1 MVRVALLILTL
12 VATVSFAEDATVRA
26 SVDRSTVHDNESFT
40 YTIRADGP
48 VRGEPEIAPVSRQF
62 DVLQSTS
69 SSQIQIVN
77 GQTSQTVEWQYQLM
91 PKGAGDFTLPSVRV
105 GDRQTNTVALRVV
118 HQQNAAG
125 APADIFME
133 LEAQPSNVYV
143 QSELVLTLRLFTGVA
158 TGRAT
163 LTPPQIMGGEA
174 IVEKL
179 GEDSQYQTQRGGR
192 DFVVHERRYAVFPQ
206 QAGPLTIGP
215 ATFEA
220 MVIPDRGFS
229 RVQRF
234 RSGTVA
240 VDVRPAVPPPASLPD
255 AVWLPARHV
264 ELSETWS
271 DDSGQLEVGVPR
283 TRKIV
288 VEADGLL
295 ETQLPDLTIAQQ
307 SGIREY
313 ADQPDLGREATSDGF
328 KSHRT
333 VSFAVIAQVSG
344 DVTLAPVRLP
354 WWNVTTGRWE
364 VAELPERTLHVAANS
379 EPPAVTPTVQPQ
391 TPSAAKAPRPRS
403 VWPLI
408 AVVLGAAW
416 VVTVG
421 LWWRAR
427 NHRSAVAGMP
437 GRQTPDASDLPPAP
451 IKSEPQ
457 AVRRCLRELK
467 NACAQ
472 NDPDA
477 ARRALLA
484 WGEAQTPAA
493 PPRSLGALAALLP
506 DDLAREVLQL
516 EAHIYGAVQADWDAT
531 GLAGVLPVL
540 EASGAA
546 RPANAEEPLLP
557 LYR

>member
-1 MVRVALLILTL
+1 MVRLAWLVVAL
-12 VATVSFAEDATVRA
+12 VATAAFADDVSVRA
-26 SVDRSTVHDNESFT
+26 SVDRSTVRDNESFT

-91 PKGAGDFTLPSVRV
+91 PKGAGDFTLPPVRV
-105 GDRQTNTVALRVV
+105 GDRQTNTVALHVV
-118 HQQNAAG
+118 RPQNAAG

-133 LEAQPSNVYV
+133 LEEQPSKVYV

-179 GEDSQYQTQRGGR
+179 GEDTQYQTQRGGR

-206 QAGPLTIGP
+206 RAGQLTIGP

-234 RSGTVA
+234 RSGTVS
-240 VDVRPAVPPPASLPD
+240 VDVQPAVPPPASMPD

-264 ELSETWS
+264 ELSESWS
-271 DDSGQLEVGVPR
+271 DDSGELTVGVPR

-313 ADQPDLGREATSDGF
+313 ADQPDLGREATADGF

-364 VAELPERTLHVAANS
+364 LAELPERTLHVAPS
-379 EPPAVTPTVQPQ
+379 GEPPAATPAVQPQ
-391 TPSAAKAPRPRS
+391 TTSVPKAERPRS
-403 VWPLI
+403 AWPLV

-416 VVTVG
+416 LVTVG

-427 NHRSAVAGMP
+427 NRSRRAPGRDALIASERPQAPLRPEPQTARRCIRELRSAC
-437 GRQTPDASDLPPAP
+437 T
-451 IKSEPQ
+451 
-457 AVRRCLRELK
+457 
-467 NACAQ
+467 Q
-472 NDPDA
+472 NDPEA

-484 WGEAQTPAA
+484 WGEAQTPAT
-493 PPRSLGALAALLP
+493 PPRSLGALASLLP
-506 DDLAREVLQL
+506 DDLAREVLHL
-516 EAHIYGAVQADWDAT
+516 EAHIYGAAQGDWDAT
-531 GLAGVLPVL
+531 GLKAVLPVL
-540 EASGAA
+540 EANGAA
-546 RPANAEEPLLP
+546 RHASTEEPLLP